1 MYDLTLKQYVRLKQC
16 VRAEVDAENGEEMES
31 ATKGGS
37 DD

>member
-1 MYDLTLKQYVRLKQC
+1 MYDLTLKQC

-31 ATKGGS
+31 TAKG